1 MNLEGAMT
9 AIVTP
14 MRDGSPDFPALERFV
29 ESQIA
34 AGIHGLVA
42 VGTTGESASL
52 RIDEHLEVIERTV
65 RFAAGR
71 VPVVAGAGA
80 NSTHEA
86 IELSAA
92 SKDAGADALLQVTPY
107 YNKPTQE
114 GLFQHFSAITES
126 SDLPII
132 LYNVPGRTACDM
144 TAETVARLAELPR
157 IAAIK
162 EASADMHRASQI
174 VRLCG
179 DAITLLSGDDFTAFP
194 LLCLGGKGV
203 ISVVSNVVPDRVAGM
218 CNAAKT
224 GDWDKARELHYSFQ
238 ALSELLFI
246 ESNPIPVKAAMHL
259 IGMMGPEIRLPLT
272 EASEETIAL
281 LRTCLGSEGLL

>member
-1 MNLEGAMT
+1 MNFEGAMT

-14 MRDGSPDFPALERFV
+14 MRDDSPDFPALERFI
-29 ESQIA
+29 EQQIA
-34 AGIHGLVA
+34 GGIHGIVA

-52 RIDEHLEVIERTV
+52 RMDEHLAVIEQTV
-65 RFAAGR
+65 RFAKGR

-86 IELSAA
+86 IALSEA
-92 SKDAGADALLQVTPY
+92 SKNAGADALLHVTPY

-114 GLFQHFSAITES
+114 GLYQHFAAITES

-144 TAETVARLAELPR
+144 EAETVARLAELPR

-162 EASADMHRASQI
+162 EASADMHRASEI

-179 DAITLLSGDDFTAFP
+179 DAISLLSGDDFTAFP

-203 ISVVSNVVPDRVAGM
+203 ISVVSNVVPDRVANM
-218 CNAAKT
+218 CNAAKA
-224 GDWDKARELHYSFQ
+224 GDWDKAREHHYSFQ
-238 ALSELLFI
+238 VLSELLFV

-259 IGMMGPEIRLPLT
+259 IGLMGQEIRLPLT
-272 EASEETIAL
+272 LASEQTIEQ
-281 LRTCLGSEGLL
+281 LRICLASEGLL